1 METAQNPLRPYKALE
16 LLDRAFRIYRDN
28 FTTFIGIVAL
38 VMVPTTVISLV
49 MNTWLSDQVAL
60 TQFSTN
66 SSSVNRMS
74 TSQIYGLL
82 GQMFGMYVGVILV
95 DFLIALLQGVF
106 VSGPLTYITSE
117 RHLGRTVT
125 FGDTWSAVQGRLATL
140 GGALFLFY
148 VILGAISIA
157 LSFALCLCGL
167 GFGLVAYIW
176 VALSAFVT
184 PVIIL
189 ERTSLIAG
197 MQRAWVL
204 GKARVWPVLGLSIA
218 ILVISFVIG
227 LALGF
232 AIQLLIRPAI
242 GSTSYTV
249 ANAVQIVLQTI
260 VSVFIAPIW
269 PITLTLLYYDAR
281 VRVEGLDIALQ
292 AVNKPDPRPADVV
305 SPPPPS
311 DWLMS
316 SKDMV
321 NLGIFVMSGFVLV
334 LVLLGLYFVLGFAV
348 LGAGGL

>member
-1 METAQNPLRPYKALE
+1 VETAQNPLRPFKALE

-49 MNTWLSDQVAL
+49 MNTWFSDRIALS
-60 TQFSTN
+60 QFGTD
-66 SSSVNRMS
+66 SSSMS
-74 TSQIYGLL
+74 TSQIYGFF
-82 GQMFGMYVGVILV
+82 GQMLGMYAGLILV

-117 RHLGRTVT
+117 RHLGRSVTV
-125 FGDTWSAVQGRLATL
+125 GDTWSAVRGRLASL
-140 GGALFLFY
+140 GTALFLYY
-148 VILGAISIA
+148 VILGGISVA
-157 LSFALCLCGL
+157 VSLALCLCGL
-167 GFGLVAYIW
+167 GFGLIAYIW

-189 ERTSLIAG
+189 ERTGVIAG
-197 MQRAWVL
+197 LQRAWVL
-204 GKARVWPVLGLSIA
+204 GKARVWPILGLSVA

-232 AIQLLIRPAI
+232 AIQLVIRPAI
-242 GSTSYTV
+242 GSASYTA

-292 AVNKPDPRPADVV
+292 VVNKPDPRPADVV

-311 DWLMS
+311 DWLIS

-321 NLGIFVMSGFVLV
+321 NLGIFVMGGFVLL
-334 LVLLGLYFVLGFAV
+334 LVLGGLYFLLVFAIMGV
-348 LGAGGL
+348 GRF